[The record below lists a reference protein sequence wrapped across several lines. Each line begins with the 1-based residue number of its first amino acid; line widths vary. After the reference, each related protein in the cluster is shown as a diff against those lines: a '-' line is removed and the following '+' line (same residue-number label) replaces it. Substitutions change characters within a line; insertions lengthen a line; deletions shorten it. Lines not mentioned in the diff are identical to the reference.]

1 MSQADAK
8 RPRAIN
14 WVGGESYL
22 PLLQGE
28 PETCGMRSGRVE
40 LAPGDEIGEHSTGDH
55 EEVLVV
61 IEGTGRVCVE
71 GHDPL
76 TIQGGQEAYI
86 PPRST
91 HNVRNTGEGT
101 LRYIYV
107 VAPVGTPDD
116 R

>member
-1 MSQADAK
+1 MSRSDEK
-8 RPRAIN
+8 RPRVIT
-14 WVGGESYL
+14 WIGGESYL

-40 LAPGDEIGEHSTGDH
+40 LAPGEEIGEHSTGDH

-61 IEGTGRVCVE
+61 IEGAGQVHVD

-76 TIQGGQEAYI
+76 VIEGGRVAYI
-86 PPRST
+86 PPQST
-91 HNVRNTGEGT
+91 HNVRNTGQAT

-107 VAPVGTPDD
+107 VAPVAATDAE
-116 R
+116 